1 MTHALASSAVADSFR
16 DVETREFVHLEVVSY
31 SIAWKSSIA
40 AGVPPFGGGLIFH
53 RLEEQHRCRYLLG
66 LAMRHTS
73 GYRAK
78 IKGVFPFRGG
88 FIFHHLEQ
96 QHCCCCLLACL
107 LDNAG
112 DIVNPKGEMKGS
124 AITGPIGKECA
135 DLWPRIASAA
145 NAIFL
150 VGDHFLGLN
159 DQKTTDRL
167 LMECQWPDKTVD

>member
-78 IKGVFPFRGG
+78 IKGVPPFG
-88 FIFHHLEQ
+88 
-96 QHCCCCLLACL
+96 
-107 LDNAG
+107 DNAG

-145 NAIFL
+145 NAI
-150 VGDHFLGLN
+150 V
-159 DQKTTDRL
+159 
-167 LMECQWPDKTVD
+167 